1 MHLLPQGCS
10 CVVLTVQGSFYQLML
25 ASLVSCLVLIYQ
37 YNLSVSQLVYCV
49 GLSVVTVVASA
60 GPLVVSGAS

>member
-1 MHLLPQGCS
+1 MHALLQGCS

-37 YNLSVSQLVYCV
+37 NNLSVSQLLYCV
-49 GLSVVTVVASA
+49 GLSVVTVVANT
-60 GPLVVSGAS
+60 GPLVVSCAS